1 VGNLKII
8 KEIADAKGMKLKW
21 IAKTIGISEGGLQ
34 LIISTGKGRT
44 ETLQKIADI
53 LQVQLTEITGS
64 EHNLDILK
72 DLPAH
77 YKPTRSLNDISEID
91 YLQQVVR
98 DKERI
103 IELLEKQL
111 SDCEKQL
118 NKGQNDRKSKLA

>member
-53 LQVQLTEITGS
+53 LQVQLVG
-64 EHNLDILK
+64 
-72 DLPAH
+72 LPLVI
-77 YKPTRSLNDISEID
+77 PPQSFCTL
-91 YLQQVVR
+91 
-98 DKERI
+98 
-103 IELLEKQL
+103 
-111 SDCEKQL
+111 
-118 NKGQNDRKSKLA
+118 